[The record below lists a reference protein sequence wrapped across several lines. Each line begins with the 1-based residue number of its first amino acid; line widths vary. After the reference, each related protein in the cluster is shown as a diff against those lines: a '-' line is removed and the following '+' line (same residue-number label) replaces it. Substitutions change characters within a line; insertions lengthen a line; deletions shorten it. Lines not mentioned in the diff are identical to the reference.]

1 VKQTMS
7 VAGFGFR
14 GAATAESLRSAL
26 KIALAQSD
34 RSNPLIAL
42 ATAWDKAAAPAF
54 LQFAAECGL
63 PVLAV
68 SADQLL
74 LQEAQASAQV
84 PARYGHR
91 SLAESAALAGAG
103 SGAHMLVPR
112 CVSADH
118 LATAAIATT
127 IPENTYP

>member
-1 VKQTMS
+1 MS

-14 GAATAESLRSAL
+14 AAATAASLHSAL
-26 KIALAQSD
+26 EVALAQSD
-34 RSNPLIAL
+34 PSAPLTAL
-42 ATAWDKAAAPAF
+42 ATAWDKAAAPEF
-54 LQFAAECGL
+54 LRFAAQWGL

-68 SADQLL
+68 PADQLL
-74 LQEAQASAQV
+74 LQAAQASAQV
-84 PARYGHR
+84 PARYGQR

-103 SGAHMLVPR
+103 PGAHMLVPR
-112 CVSADH
+112 CVSADR

>member
-1 VKQTMS
+1 MKPTLS

-14 GAATAESLRSAL
+14 AAATAESLRSAL
-26 KIALAQSD
+26 EAAQAQSD
-34 RSNPLIAL
+34 PATPLTAL
-42 ATAWDKAAAPAF
+42 ATAWDKAAAPEF
-54 LQFAAECGL
+54 LRFAAQSGL
-63 PVLAV
+63 PVMAV
-68 SADQLL
+68 PADQLL
-74 LQEAQASAQV
+74 LQAAHASPQV

-103 SGAHMLVPR
+103 TGARLLVPR
-112 CVSADH
+112 CVSADR